1 MQDSRVDE
9 IICATD
15 AGREGECIFRYVYE
29 KIGCTKPCKR
39 LWISSMEDKAIRE
52 GFSNLRPDSDYDNL
66 YAAGLCRAK
75 ADWLVGLNLP
85 LWNIAFDWASTNAY
99 ACYDRTT

>member
-1 MQDSRVDE
+1 MEENGELWRYGIKSSRLTE
-9 IICATD
+9 KITD

-66 YAAGLCRAK
+66 
-75 ADWLVGLNLP
+75 
-85 LWNIAFDWASTNAY
+85 
-99 ACYDRTT
+99 